1 MKTIRLNKGDSIK
14 SDERILGDSEFV
26 MQVLAEADETFDRR
40 YKLKSLGYDVA
51 KVEHRVLDLFG
62 IKRDRLYS
70 DSRKK
75 RITEARSVFCYWCV
89 RELGESMTS
98 IAKRLDLTQPAFG
111 YTVDSGEEIAE
122 KGEFKLL

>member
-14 SDERILGDSEFV
+14 SNERILGDSEFV

-62 IKRDRLYS
+62 IKRDRLYL

-111 YTVDSGEEIAE
+111 YAVDSGEEIAE

>member
-51 KVEHRVLDLFG
+51 KVEDRVLDLFG

-70 DSRKK
+70 GSRKK

-111 YTVDSGEEIAE
+111 YTIDRGEEIAE